1 MKQNYRKPWRWSQG
15 VQKAGL
21 AALLFFG
28 AVKGVDAQVSAYS
41 FSQSSGTFTEV
52 TGGTVL
58 AAATGNSIGAPSLD
72 SGTWGISLP
81 FTFNFNGLNHTALN
95 VSANG
100 FVTFGTTTTTTS
112 SPISG
117 SEAYQGA
124 ISAFGRDLNTV
135 FNVSGVTGD
144 IRWETVGTAPNRE
157 VVIQWT
163 NFRPTYSTSAAAA
176 YVFSFQIRLQEST
189 NQISTVYTQGAY
201 LLGSTTYSSTAQI
214 GLRGATNTDF
224 NNRLNSTTELF
235 ANSSTGTANGSSQA
249 FNTVNATPGMP
260 SDGLTYTWTP
270 PICIGSVGVLGS
282 ATTNTIPVTWTA
294 SPSAVSGYTIYYS
307 TVNTA
312 PTASTVLDATNSVA
326 AGAAATSADITGLT
340 ASTTYY
346 IWMRT
351 ECGATDVS
359 GWVSLGSVTT
369 ACAPVAAP
377 FLQEFSGGSLPGCWT
392 NQNPV
397 SSVANALWKFSG
409 NADYGANLA
418 NNGRPAGS
426 FAWVDAST
434 PYDDIH
440 NVELLTPNINLT
452 GITAPYVSFDW
463 FKNHSSSTSTTPVVP
478 TYDDNMLKVDV
489 NDGTGW
495 VTIFSSA
502 TNAQE
507 WRTQGILLPASYVGA
522 TIQLRFTVDK
532 DVAGNGYFYDDV
544 LLDNVEVKEAPTC
557 LMPTQATVVN
567 VIAGTAD
574 FSWMAPATAPA
585 NGYHLY
591 YNTTGTA
598 PDATTVLDATN
609 SVAVPAG
616 TTTATIPGLP
626 ANTTY
631 YVWVRSNCGGTD
643 VSDWVAFPSFTTPC
657 SVFTAPWTYTVET
670 GTATTNASIADC
682 WSATPTATS
691 SAFRWDLD
699 DSGSTPSSSTGPSAA
714 YSGTKY
720 FYTEASSGSTGAVA
734 ELLSPLV
741 DVTALTNPSIQ
752 FYYHMYGST
761 MGELHVDVYDGAA
774 WNNDLFVL
782 TGQQQTAAADAW
794 RLAIVDLGSLTITG
808 NIQVRF
814 RALRGTDFYG
824 DMAIDDIAF
833 VEAPACIAP
842 SGLTA
847 ATTPADATIT
857 WNASSSN
864 PSSYDVYV
872 DTTNTQPATPT
883 YPGVTGT
890 SQVIPGV
897 SGTTYYVWVVAN
909 CATATAVA
917 GPISYTIPFPPPAND
932 ECTGAITLTVN
943 PDLSC
948 GVVTQ
953 ATTVSATQ
961 STGVPNPTCGVLS
974 GTDDDVWFKFTATG
988 NAHRI
993 SLTSI
998 SGSSDRVMQ
1007 LYSGACGSLVTV
1019 QCSDPETMDVTTLT
1033 PGQEYYVRVWTYATS
1048 ATTSST
1054 FNICVGTPPPPPAND
1069 DCAGAI
1075 ALPGG
1080 VDFVSGAVTGTNVA
1094 ATNSSQT
1101 APSCQGSSGM
1111 DVWYTVT
1118 IPSSGNVTLE
1128 TKAVTGSSYTDSV
1141 ISAYTG
1147 DCTTGLTQI
1156 PGAAGCNDDDGDD
1169 AFSLLNVT
1177 GQTPGSVLY
1186 VRVSR
1191 YAATGSNAGEFQVSA
1206 YDPSFLGTSEVITDS
1221 KEVKVYPN
1229 PFTDIVNVSDIKD
1242 VKRVT
1247 VVDMAG
1253 RVVKTI
1259 SDPARALQLGDLKS
1273 GMYILKLD
1281 YKDGTVKSAKVIKK

>member
-1 MKQNYRKPWRWSQG
+1 MKQNYRKPWRWRHG
-15 VQKAGL
+15 FRKAGL

-28 AVKGVDAQVSAYS
+28 AVKGVDAQINAYS
-41 FSQSSGTFTEV
+41 FSQSSGTFTSISSTGTLVPGSEATTETTHDGSGWTV
-52 TGGTVL
+52 T
-58 AAATGNSIGAPSLD
+58 I
-72 SGTWGISLP
+72 P
-81 FTFNFNGLNHTALN
+81 FAFNFDGADYTSIYVNSNGGA
-95 VSANG
+95 
-100 FVTFGTTTTTTS
+100 TFGTTSTSSSVISSSTAYNGAIAAMNRDLWGVFITGGVTTS
-112 SPISG
+112 GSNVITDVVAMPGIEIGKQLNNVNGIPSG
-117 SEAYQGA
+117 ATVTAFDEVAGT
-124 ISAFGRDLNTV
+124 ITMSAPATGSSTSAVVRYG
-135 FNVSGVTGD
+135 SGKILTAV
-144 IRWETVGTAPNRE
+144 EGTAPNRTF
-157 VVIQWT
+157 VIEWIGY
-163 NFRPTYSTSAAAA
+163 NDYSTAISGSNHLNFQVRLAESANTVAIV
-176 YVFSFQIRLQEST
+176 YGPQYNISTTSRT
-189 NQISTVYTQGAY
+189 NQV
-201 LLGSTTYSSTAQI
+201 
-214 GLRGATNTDF
+214 GLRGATNTDY
-224 NNRLNSTTELF
+224 NNRTASISTPWDNSTAGTS
-235 ANSSTGTANGSSQA
+235 NSSTVARN
-249 FNTVNATPGMP
+249 NTNFPAP
-260 SDGLTYTWTP
+260 GLTYLWTP
-270 PICIGSVGVLGS
+270 PSCVAPGGISTGLV
-282 ATTNTIPVTWTA
+282 TMTTIPVSWGV
-294 SPSAVSGYTIYYS
+294 SPSAAVSGYTIYYS
-307 TVNTA
+307 TTNAA
-312 PTASTVLDATNSVA
+312 PDATTVLDATNSVT
-326 AGAAATSADITGLT
+326 AGAAATSVDITGLT
-340 ASTTYY
+340 SATTYY
-346 IWMRT
+346 LWIRT
-351 ECGATDVS
+351 DCGASDVS
-359 GWVSLGSVTT
+359 NWVSVGSVTT

-426 FAWVDAST
+426 FAWVDASS
-434 PYDDIH
+434 PYDNLH
-440 NVELLTPNINLT
+440 NVELLTPLIDLT
-452 GITAPYVSFDW
+452 GLAQPYVSFDW
-463 FKNHSSSTSTTPVVP
+463 FKNHSSTTSTTPTLPV
-478 TYDDNMLKVDV
+478 YDNNRLTVDV

-495 VTIFSSA
+495 VTIFTSD
-502 TNAQE
+502 TNAQI
-507 WRTQGILLPASYVGA
+507 WRTEGIALAASYVGA

-532 DVAGNGYFYDDV
+532 NTGTNPYFYDDL
-544 LLDNVEVKEAPTC
+544 LLDNVEVKEAPSC
-557 LMPTQATVVN
+557 LVPTQATVVT
-567 VIAGTAD
+567 VGAGTAD
-574 FSWMAPATAPA
+574 FSWTAPATAPS

-598 PDATTVLDATN
+598 PDGTTVLDATN
-609 SVAVPAG
+609 SINVPAG
-616 TTTATIPGLP
+616 TTTATLPGLA

-643 VSDWVAFPSFTTPC
+643 VSDWVVIPSFTTPC
-657 SVFTAPWTYTVET
+657 SVFTAPWTYNVET
-670 GTATTNASIADC
+670 GTATTNASIGDC
-682 WSATPTATS
+682 WTATPTATS

-699 DSGSTPSSSTGPSAA
+699 GSGSTPSSSTGPSAA

-720 FYTEASSGSTGAVA
+720 FYTEASSGGTGAVA
-734 ELLSPLV
+734 ELLSPFV
-741 DVTALTNPSIQ
+741 DVSALTEPSVQ

-917 GPISYTIPFPPPAND
+917 GPISYTIPFPPP
-932 ECTGAITLTVN
+932 V
-943 PDLSC
+943 
-948 GVVTQ
+948 
-953 ATTVSATQ
+953 
-961 STGVPNPTCGVLS
+961 
-974 GTDDDVWFKFTATG
+974 
-988 NAHRI
+988 
-993 SLTSI
+993 
-998 SGSSDRVMQ
+998 
-1007 LYSGACGSLVTV
+1007 
-1019 QCSDPETMDVTTLT
+1019 
-1033 PGQEYYVRVWTYATS
+1033 
-1048 ATTSST
+1048 
-1054 FNICVGTPPPPPAND
+1054 ND
-1069 DCAGAI
+1069 DCGGAI

-1080 VDFVSGAVTGTNVA
+1080 VDFVSGAVVGTNVA
-1094 ATNSSQT
+1094 ATNSPQT
-1101 APSCQGSSGM
+1101 VASCQSNSGM

-1156 PGAAGCNDDDGDD
+1156 PGAAGCNDDDGDGN
-1169 AFSLLNVT
+1169 FSLLNVT

-1191 YAATGSNAGEFQVSA
+1191 YNATAANSGDFQVSA
-1206 YDPSFLGTSEVITDS
+1206 YDPSFLGTSEVITDG

>member
-163 NFRPTYSTSAAAA
+163 NFRPTYSTSATAA

-201 LLGSTTYSSTAQI
+201 LLGSSTYSGTAQI

-235 ANSSTGTANGSSQA
+235 ANSNTGTANGSSQA

-270 PICIGSVGVLGS
+270 PICIGSVGVLGA

-369 ACAPVAAP
+369 AC
-377 FLQEFSGGSLPGCWT
+377 
-392 NQNPV
+392 
-397 SSVANALWKFSG
+397 
-409 NADYGANLA
+409 
-418 NNGRPAGS
+418 
-426 FAWVDAST
+426 
-434 PYDDIH
+434 
-440 NVELLTPNINLT
+440 
-452 GITAPYVSFDW
+452 
-463 FKNHSSSTSTTPVVP
+463 
-478 TYDDNMLKVDV
+478 
-489 NDGTGW
+489 
-495 VTIFSSA
+495 
-502 TNAQE
+502 
-507 WRTQGILLPASYVGA
+507 
-522 TIQLRFTVDK
+522 
-532 DVAGNGYFYDDV
+532 
-544 LLDNVEVKEAPTC
+544 
-557 LMPTQATVVN
+557 
-567 VIAGTAD
+567 
-574 FSWMAPATAPA
+574 
-585 NGYHLY
+585 
-591 YNTTGTA
+591 
-598 PDATTVLDATN
+598 
-609 SVAVPAG
+609 
-616 TTTATIPGLP
+616 
-626 ANTTY
+626 
-631 YVWVRSNCGGTD
+631 
-643 VSDWVAFPSFTTPC
+643 
-657 SVFTAPWTYTVET
+657 SVFTAPWTYNVET
-670 GTATTNASIADC
+670 GTATTNASIGDC
-682 WSATPTATS
+682 WTATPTATS

-699 DSGSTPSSSTGPSAA
+699 DNGSTPSSSTGPSAA

-720 FYTEASSGSTGAVA
+720 FYTEASSGGTGAVA
-734 ELLSPLV
+734 ELLSPFV
-741 DVTALTNPSIQ
+741 DVSALTEPSVQ

-794 RLAIVDLGSLTITG
+794 RLAIVDLSSLTITG

-1054 FNICVGTPPPPPAND
+1054 FNICVGTPPPPPVND
-1069 DCAGAI
+1069 DCGGAI

-1080 VDFVSGAVTGTNVA
+1080 VDFVSGAVVGTNVA
-1094 ATNSSQT
+1094 ATNSPQT
-1101 APSCQGSSGM
+1101 VASCSSNSGM

-1156 PGAAGCNDDDGDD
+1156 PGAAGCNDDDGDGN
-1169 AFSLLNVT
+1169 FSLLNVT

-1259 SDPARALQLGDLKS
+1259 SNPERALQLGDLKS